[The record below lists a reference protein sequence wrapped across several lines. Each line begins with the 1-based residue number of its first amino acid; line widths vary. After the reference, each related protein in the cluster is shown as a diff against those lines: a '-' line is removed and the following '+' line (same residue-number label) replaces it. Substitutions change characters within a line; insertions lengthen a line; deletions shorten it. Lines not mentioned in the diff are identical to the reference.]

1 MTSMNFLISIP
12 YRLNRKIFLIRLVI
26 MTENIGFLYFYL
38 LREHCIPSRYSL
50 YSLFLETGYENSY
63 SLKRSKE
70 LCDSNGVA
78 GLRTDSS
85 L

>member
-26 MTENIGFLYFYL
+26 MTENIGVQ
-38 LREHCIPSRYSL
+38 
-50 YSLFLETGYENSY
+50 T
-63 SLKRSKE
+63 LKRSKE

-85 L
+85 LRMMMKCKFLRKKDSLRASWRDSPDIL

>member
-38 LREHCIPSRYSL
+38 LREH
-50 YSLFLETGYENSY
+50 
-63 SLKRSKE
+63 
-70 LCDSNGVA
+70 
-78 GLRTDSS
+78 
-85 L
+85 